1 MSILSVYIIR
11 LQLLHLSLI
20 TQSVGIVTAEV
31 LQTLQACLK
40 VNASTAVNYPDGV
53 NTLNIDINI
62 HCWLH

>member
-31 LQTLQACLK
+31 LQTLQACLT
-40 VNASTAVNYPDGV
+40 VNASTAANYRIV
-53 NTLNIDINI
+53 
-62 HCWLH
+62 